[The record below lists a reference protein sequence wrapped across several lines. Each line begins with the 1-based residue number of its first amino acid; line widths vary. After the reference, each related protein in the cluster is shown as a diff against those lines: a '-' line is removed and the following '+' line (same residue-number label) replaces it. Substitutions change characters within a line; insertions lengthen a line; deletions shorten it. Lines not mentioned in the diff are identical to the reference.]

1 MGVVISEMPDVDV
14 EVIKYLRGVFKRF
27 SPKYPHISFRDFH
40 MEMESDEF
48 DPQTFHLKLFE
59 KNRKLKMAK
68 DALERAFTPRL
79 KRMFKDTIESED
91 E

>member
-1 MGVVISEMPDVDV
+1 LGVVISENTDV
-14 EVIKYLRGVFKRF
+14 ETIKYLRGAFKRF
-27 SPKYPHISFRDFH
+27 RHKYPHISFRDFQ

-48 DPQTFHLKLFE
+48 DPQTFHLKLTE
-59 KNRKLKMAK
+59 KNRKLKIAK

-79 KRMFKDTIESED
+79 KRMLKDTIEMKDD

>member
-1 MGVVISEMPDVDV
+1 MISERSDVDV

-27 SPKYPHISFRDFH
+27 SLKYPHISFRDFH

-48 DPQTFHLKLFE
+48 DPQTFHLKLTE
-59 KNRKLKMAK
+59 RNRKLKITK

-79 KRMFKDTIESED
+79 KRMLKDTIESED

>member
-1 MGVVISEMPDVDV
+1 MERLTQKDIDE
-14 EVIKYLRGVFKRF
+14 IKYLRGVFKRF
-27 SPKYPHISFRDFH
+27 SKKYPYITFQDFH

>member
-1 MGVVISEMPDVDV
+1 MGGVISETTDV
-14 EVIKYLRGVFKRF
+14 ETIKYLRGVFKRF
-27 SPKYPHISFRDFH
+27 SHKYPHISFQDFQ

-59 KNRKLKMAK
+59 KNRKLLFAK
-68 DALERAFTPRL
+68 DELERAFTPRL
-79 KRMFKDTIESED
+79 KRMLKDTIENED